1 MEPVC
6 RNVRE
11 DEEARRRGGE
21 RSGEGWGGVGR
32 QKEDSMSCAMTT
44 NSKVPLPYFYFRRF
58 HNFISLYIFDNE
70 FARLA
75 GWG

>member
-1 MEPVC
+1 MPK
-6 RNVRE
+6 R
-11 DEEARRRGGE
+11 ARGRGGE
-21 RSGEGWGGVGR
+21 EGRGVERGGVRR